1 MRARRVARA
10 AAIVVALGACAAC
23 KGKVTPAECT
33 EMLDRYVDMSIAAD
47 PELAKL
53 PPAQSEAV
61 REMKRALKKA
71 EPSYA
76 QVQGQCEGEVTRKE
90 YDCAMKAKSPN
101 DWEACIE

>member
-1 MRARRVARA
+1 MTARLSA
-10 AAIVVALGACAAC
+10 ALAIAAACAAC

-47 PELAKL
+47 PGLAQL
-53 PPAQSEAV
+53 PPAQADAV

-90 YDCAMKAKSPN
+90 YDCAMKAKTPN